1 MGIIFLAALL
11 ALVLGLAFCFLGI
24 RTLLVFLPVWA
35 FFAGFWLGARLT
47 SFTLQQ
53 GFIGTYN
60 GIIAGLLLGVIFAV
74 VAYLKFPFGIALVS
88 GAFGAAVANGILQAL
103 GFSTGI
109 GIALAVV
116 AVVVLIVWL
125 LFRYEWDRILIM
137 AITALGGA
145 SLLLLA
151 PMLLLGRVT
160 PDELLQ
166 SGSAIAPIIGDS
178 WLWLLTW
185 LALSA
190 AGFFVQWRT
199 SHDFMF
205 TTHDLVQG
213 WS

>member
-151 PMLLLGRVT
+151 PMLLLGRVM

>member
-1 MGIIFLAALL
+1 MGIVILAAIL
-11 ALVLGLAFCFLGI
+11 ALALGIAFCFLGI

-35 FFAGFWLGARLT
+35 FFGGFWLGARLT

-53 GFIGTYN
+53 GFIGSYN

-88 GAFGAAVANGILQAL
+88 AAFGAAVANGILQAL
-103 GFSTGI
+103 GFNTGVW
-109 GIALAVV
+109 IALAVM

-137 AITALGGA
+137 GITALGGA
-145 SLLLLA
+145 SLLLLG

-160 PDELLQ
+160 LDQLLQ

-178 WLWLLTW
+178 WFWLLAW
-185 LALSA
+185 LALSV
-190 AGFFVQWRT
+190 AGFIVQWRT
-199 SHDFMF
+199 SQDFMF
-205 TTHDLVQG
+205 STHDLVGG